1 MTEMTYDVS
10 LTTIENGKEVDHEIL
25 KFDTK
30 KEYLFHCEGYWRGS
44 RMLSWELLKDTPK
57 NELKDVW
64 GYIWEDLFDEDICLD
79 SEW

>member
-1 MTEMTYDVS
+1 
-10 LTTIENGKEVDHEIL
+10 
-25 KFDTK
+25 
-30 KEYLFHCEGYWRGS
+30 
-44 RMLSWELLKDTPK
+44 MLSWEQLADTPK

>member
-1 MTEMTYDVS
+1 MIETTYDVS

-44 RMLSWELLKDTPK
+44 RMLSWELLKETPK
-57 NELKDVW
+57 NTLRIIE
-64 GYIWEDLFDEDICLD
+64 GTPRIE
-79 SEW
+79 